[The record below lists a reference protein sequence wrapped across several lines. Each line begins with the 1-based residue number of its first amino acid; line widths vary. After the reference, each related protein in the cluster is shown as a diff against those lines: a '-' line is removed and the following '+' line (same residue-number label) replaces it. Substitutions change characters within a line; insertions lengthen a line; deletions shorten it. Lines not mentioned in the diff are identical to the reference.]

1 MLKPFFSLLKEIFN
15 LLIRMNKNEMKENT
29 FFLNLNNQRQ
39 INRID
44 NVLLIIINDYNKC
57 VFINDVWVV

>member
-1 MLKPFFSLLKEIFN
+1 
-15 LLIRMNKNEMKENT
+15 MNKNEIKENT

-44 NVLLIIINDYNKC
+44 HVLIIIIYDYNKC
-57 VFINDVWVV
+57 VFINEVWVV